1 MDFKNILIEKK
12 DGIGIVTFN
21 RPDKLNAVNL
31 ELKNELYQALGEL
44 ESDESVQVVILR
56 GAGRAFSSG
65 GDLDSPVSEK
75 PEFASLKLENRLFY
89 IDKPVIAAIHGYA
102 LGEAIQMA
110 ILCDI
115 IIAAEGTSIGFL
127 GALIG
132 GLCYASYTVLPAIV
146 GRQKANELL
155 LTCDRIDAQEAVRIG
170 LVNSVVP
177 HEQLL
182 DTAVNMA
189 RKIMRCQPLS
199 IKYTK
204 RAMRMALVTDAH
216 RKALEEGGSEILAA
230 MQKLAE
236 MGAAKGFSDQQEGN

>member
-1 MDFKNILIEKK
+1 MVYKNILIEKR

-21 RPDKLNAVNL
+21 RPEKLNAVNL

-44 ESDESVQVVILR
+44 ESDESVRVVILR

-65 GDLDSPVSEK
+65 GDLDSPMSEK
-75 PEFASLKLENRLFY
+75 PEFASLKMENRLFHL
-89 IDKPVIAAIHGYA
+89 DKPVIAAIHGYA

-115 IIAAEGTSIGFL
+115 IIAAEETSIGFL

-132 GLCYASYTVLPAIV
+132 GLCYGCFTVLPAIV

-155 LTCDRIDAQEAVRIG
+155 LTCERIDAQEALRIG
-170 LVNSVVP
+170 LINAVVP
-177 HEQLL
+177 QDQLL
-182 DTAVNMA
+182 DAACTMA
-189 RKIMRCQPLS
+189 GKIMRCQPLS
-199 IKYTK
+199 VKYTK
-204 RAMRMALVTDAH
+204 RAMRTALMTDAH
-216 RKALEEGGSEILAA
+216 QKALEEGGAEIIDV

-236 MGAAKGFSDQQEGN
+236 MGAAGGFSDKQ